1 MKRADLLRVFA
12 AGTVIVA
19 FTFLFRGLAYH
30 PGVAPDFSDDKP
42 GAETIVVIGTAESGS
57 SIGVKLEEAGVVK
70 SSQAFFRRAVVD
82 VRSSRIAP
90 GEHRIQT
97 RISAKQALEQLL
109 DAKRL
114 VNAIEVKDG
123 AWVSEVVANF
133 TAAGFSKNEVESA
146 LRKVSLPSNFSA
158 KSAEGFLYPA
168 FYDYQKGESAAAI
181 VSRMVARFESGTR
194 GVDWKSVKGFT
205 PYQILTI
212 ASLIQAEGTPDVQ
225 RKVARVIFNRL
236 VKKMPLQLD
245 TSVHYIFKRRG
256 EIALALTDTKV
267 VSPYNTF
274 LNVGLPPTPI
284 NSPTIGAITAAL
296 NPEPGDWLYFVTV
309 SPNVTK
315 FTSTYSEFLT
325 FKAEYKKN
333 LASGGFK

>member
-1 MKRADLLRVFA
+1 MKRAELLRLFA
-12 AGTVIVA
+12 AGIMILVL
-19 FTFLFRGLAYH
+19 TFIFRGLAYH
-30 PGVAPDFSDDKP
+30 PGVAPDFSNDKP
-42 GAETIVVIGTAESGS
+42 GAETIVVIGSSESGAA
-57 SIGVKLEEAGVVK
+57 IGVKLQAAGVVK
-70 SSQAFFRRAVVD
+70 SSQAFFRRAVED
-82 VRSSRIAP
+82 PRSSRIAP

-97 RISAKQALEQLL
+97 QISAKWALEQLL

-133 TAAGFSKNEVESA
+133 TAVGFSKTEVESA
-146 LRKVSLPSNFSA
+146 LRKVSLPSDFNA
-158 KSAEGFLYPA
+158 RNAEGFLYPA
-168 FYDYQKGESAAAI
+168 FYDFQKGESAATI
-181 VSRMVARFESGTR
+181 LSRMVARFESATR
-194 GVDWKSVKGFT
+194 GVDWKSVNGFT
-205 PYQILTI
+205 PYQILTV

-284 NSPTIGAITAAL
+284 NSPTIGAITSAL

-309 SPNVTK
+309 SPGVTK
-315 FTSTYSEFLT
+315 FTSTYSDFLV

-333 LASGGFK
+333 LASGAFK